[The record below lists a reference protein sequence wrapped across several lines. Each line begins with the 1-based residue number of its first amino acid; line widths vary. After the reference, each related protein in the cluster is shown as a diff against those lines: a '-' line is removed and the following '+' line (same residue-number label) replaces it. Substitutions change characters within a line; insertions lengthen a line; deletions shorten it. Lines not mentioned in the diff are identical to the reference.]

1 MSDTLRDQLL
11 ALGFTRSK
19 PEPKEQRNDKPRG
32 APPHG
37 KGKPP
42 HDAKRHGQHA
52 RNDQRGPKKQG
63 PGSDQKPKSEVDLAQ
78 AYAARARSERE
89 AKEREQREQQE
100 RARLKKERREK
111 LAKLL
116 DGKALN
122 AKDADVARN
131 FPHGDKIRRV
141 YVTADQLAQL
151 NKGELGVVQVAGR
164 YLLVTKD
171 VAVEAKAID
180 EAALV
185 LLPDPN
191 APAEDDVPPDLVW

>member
-1 MSDTLRDQLL
+1 LIDTPMADSLRDQLL
-11 ALGFTRSK
+11 ALGFARSK
-19 PEPKEQRNDKPRG
+19 PAEKQNEQRRDKPRG

-42 HDAKRHGQHA
+42 HGAQRHQ
-52 RNDQRGPKKQG
+52 QQG
-63 PGSDQKPKSEVDLAQ
+63 PRPKGEVDLAQ
-78 AYAARARSERE
+78 AYALRARTERE
-89 AKEREQREQQE
+89 AKEREQREAQE
-100 RARLKKERREK
+100 RARLKKERKEK

-116 DGKALN
+116 ADKALN

-141 YVTADQLAQL
+141 YVTNEQLVQL
-151 NKGELGVVQVAGR
+151 NRGELGVVQLAGR
-164 YLLVTKD
+164 YLVVTRE
-171 VAVEAKAID
+171 VALAAQAVD

-191 APAEDDVPPDLVW
+191 APADDDVPPDLVW